1 MEISNAE
8 LRTLVGNLV
17 AEHIGKM
24 FSELFRAK
32 VQTAP
37 LQAKKVYQFSEDGE
51 LLASYRSRKE
61 AERMTGVSHVDISR
75 FIQGKRTIQ
84 QAGGFIWSNSKKI

>member
-17 AEHIGKM
+17 DEHIGRM

-32 VQTAP
+32 VQAP
-37 LQAKKVYQFSEDGE
+37 LQAKKVYQFNEDGE

-61 AERMTGVSHVDISR
+61 AERMTGVNHVDISR
-75 FIQGKRTIQ
+75 YIQGKRTIQ
-84 QAGGFIWSNSKKI
+84 QAGGFIWSDSRIV